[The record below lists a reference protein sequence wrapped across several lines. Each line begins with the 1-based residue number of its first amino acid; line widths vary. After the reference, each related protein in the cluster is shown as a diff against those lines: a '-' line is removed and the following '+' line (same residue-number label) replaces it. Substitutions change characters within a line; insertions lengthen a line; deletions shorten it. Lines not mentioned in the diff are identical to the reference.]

1 MSLLRYTVLKLFES
15 PRGHLAEISR
25 MVRPD
30 RGTWVD
36 EWVWIEERHVM
47 TLQSLPERG
56 GLDFEEG
63 ELHLAGYAGE
73 LRWSNGRID
82 TLSRVHVGKL
92 PQPSRSFLELHLS

>member
-1 MSLLRYTVLKLFES
+1 
-15 PRGHLAEISR
+15 